1 VSVTKY
7 YIGPIGE
14 ILHRRHFIFTVVTFK
29 RQKTM
34 LEAKKRLN
42 CDAEVWQLPHNNC
55 VIYYRDR
62 E

>member
-1 VSVTKY
+1 M
-7 YIGPIGE
+7 
-14 ILHRRHFIFTVVTFK
+14 FTVATFK

-34 LEAKKRLN
+34 LEAKKRYN
-42 CDAEVWQLPHNNC
+42 FDAEVWQFPPNNC